1 MAAWLLLLLS
11 SSVVP
16 VTKSDLSCGS
26 CDLKNVTL
34 TFVDNHL
41 QVLDTQQQQH
51 QIPVH
56 HHSHPPHF
64 LANVTRCMG
73 KCEKESG
80 LVCRPTLTSLQT
92 LAVPVPWNLPRWDY
106 SIFSL
111 VFFCLLW
118 FHPQGKLWLSRE
130 IMDRDTI
137 TTKCTTAPLS
147 KEWIAL
153 S

>member
-1 MAAWLLLLLS
+1 MAAWFLLLLS

-41 QVLDTQQQQH
+41 QVLDYHHQQ
-51 QIPVH
+51 QIPVQR
-56 HHSHPPHF
+56 HSNF

-73 KCEKESG
+73 KCLEDSG

-92 LAVPVPWNLPRWDY
+92 LAVPVPWNLPR
-106 SIFSL
+106 
-111 VFFCLLW
+111 
-118 FHPQGKLWLSRE
+118 
-130 IMDRDTI
+130 
-137 TTKCTTAPLS
+137 
-147 KEWIAL
+147 
-153 S
+153 